1 MGRLRL
7 TILYSTRD
15 CVNPA
20 LDSEQLSISEQLSS
34 HLNNA
39 IPLLSGSLAGSLLP
53 PFPCDLAKGDNLGI
67 FASTCILSIS
77 SSSLKVTWVSLCSL
91 DQQCQT
97 VKCQWAPFSFLEG
110 TRQQRSWIA
119 LSCVHCQLTPF
130 GVAFPDH
137 PVESRSLFSPQLFTL
152 SGPLVFSSQNLSSAN
167 MISVLAVCC
176 YRNKLPQT

>member
-7 TILYSTRD
+7 RILYSTSDR
-15 CVNPA
+15 VNPA

-119 LSCVHCQLTPF
+119 LFVYTVNWHPSEWPSLTTQLK
-130 GVAFPDH
+130 AEACSH
-137 PVESRSLFSPQLFTL
+137 PSYSHYQVPLYFLHRTYHQLIWSL
-152 SGPLVFSSQNLSSAN
+152 
-167 MISVLAVCC
+167 
-176 YRNKLPQT
+176 Y